1 MKERY
6 EEITS
11 EIIMFDT
18 SDVMD
23 DVILNSGA
31 QN

>member
-23 DVILNSGA
+23 DVILNSGSK
-31 QN
+31 N

>member
-23 DVILNSGA
+23 DVILNSGS